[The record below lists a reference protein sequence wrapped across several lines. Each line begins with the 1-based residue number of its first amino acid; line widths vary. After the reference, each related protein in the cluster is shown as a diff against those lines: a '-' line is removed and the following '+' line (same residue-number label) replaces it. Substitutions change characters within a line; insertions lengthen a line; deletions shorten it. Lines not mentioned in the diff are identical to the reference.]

1 MAVVTVSNPGQQDV
15 GRKRKDNREKEKNL
29 DALLHKQ
36 SKPCPLGLPPLC
48 ILRDGLSPQQK
59 LEAKHG
65 VSYLE
70 SQHYE
75 V

>member
-1 MAVVTVSNPGQQDV
+1 MAVVTVSNPGQQGV
-15 GRKRKDNREKEKNL
+15 GRRRKDNREKEKNL
-29 DALLHKQ
+29 DVLLHKQ
-36 SKPCPLGLPPLC
+36 SKPYPLGLLLLC
-48 ILRDGLSPQQK
+48 ILREGLSPQQK

-70 SQHYE
+70 SQHYG